1 MDTESQTAT
10 DMFAPPI
17 NRAMQ
22 VLDRSFFS
30 KTVPLAAA
38 LIMDNSQ
45 IQATRQQL
53 KRDVLDVGKIH
64 SVVQDPSSSYK
75 ALILGPHVSPKDEKT
90 WSETLSQLVQ
100 QSRVKIVPYDLKLS
114 YPDWTYCK
122 VRLIQ
127 SFTVEDG

>member
-1 MDTESQTAT
+1 MDIESRTPA

-30 KTVPLAAA
+30 KTIPLAAA
-38 LIMDNSQ
+38 LITDNSQ
-45 IQATRQQL
+45 IQSTRQQL
-53 KRDVLDVGKIH
+53 KRDILDVGKIG

-75 ALILGPHVSPKDEKT
+75 ALILGPQISAKDNNT
-90 WSETLSQLVQ
+90 WSDTIKQLVQ
-100 QSRVKIVPYDLKLS
+100 QRKVTIIPYDLKLS

-122 VRLIQ
+122 VRL
-127 SFTVEDG
+127 SPTLHG